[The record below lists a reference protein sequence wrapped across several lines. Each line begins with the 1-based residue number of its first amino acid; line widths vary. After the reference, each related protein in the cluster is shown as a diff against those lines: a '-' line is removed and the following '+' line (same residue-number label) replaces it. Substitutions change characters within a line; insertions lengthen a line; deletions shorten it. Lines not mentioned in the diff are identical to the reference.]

1 MAGIVLR
8 EQSDAGGLFY
18 LHKITPRHKN
28 ALRTGFDFLM
38 VRTLLH
44 VVITG
49 KIYCHVFLL

>member
-8 EQSDAGGLFY
+8 EQSDAGGLF
-18 LHKITPRHKN
+18 LQKITPQYKN

-44 VVITG
+44 VCRLYTSDAADE
-49 KIYCHVFLL
+49 

>member
-8 EQSDAGGLFY
+8 EKNGAGVLF
-18 LHKITPRHKN
+18 LQKISPRHKN

-44 VVITG
+44 VVIKG
-49 KIYCHVFLL
+49 KIYCRIFLL

>member
-8 EQSDAGGLFY
+8 EQSDAGGLF
-18 LHKITPRHKN
+18 LQKITPQYKN

-44 VVITG
+44 VVIKG
-49 KIYCHVFLL
+49 KIYCRIFLL